1 MGVGWTSG
9 EASDLVAP
17 PLNLVLYMH
26 LRIFA
31 YTSNALIASFE
42 YMELM
47 LALMQVLRVAEDQTG
62 AQHLQQELTL
72 PNRGLGVSVLV
83 SKWSQEDHNF
93 LKTSLQAMRGAAVI
107 DSTMTK
113 AESREL
119 EALLGS
125 TPHTVLFIWSA
136 HVLFIPS
143 SIM

>member
-1 MGVGWTSG
+1 
-9 EASDLVAP
+9 
-17 PLNLVLYMH
+17 
-26 LRIFA
+26 
-31 YTSNALIASFE
+31 
-42 YMELM
+42 
-47 LALMQVLRVAEDQTG
+47 MQ
-62 AQHLQQELTL
+62 
-72 PNRGLGVSVLV
+72 
-83 SKWSQEDHNF
+83 
-93 LKTSLQAMRGAAVI
+93 GAAVI